1 MGAGTSFSSALPEV
15 VTEDDAKAIVGPRWP
30 ALQPHFTESLGGA
43 SAMSKTDFLAFVFD
57 KALGHLNGGRG
68 DAIDDATCM
77 LRVIHIS
84 DVYDLGSMPSLKT
97 LVDKWKLPEGYKT
110 LVTCGGNFLAP
121 SLLSG
126 VDHGTG
132 MVDCLNALP
141 ADYVSFGNHEG
152 DVPHASLLQRID
164 EFNGKWLNSNSPEIT
179 APRDAMPL
187 YDIVELVSADA
198 AQLRRVGFIGILCAY
213 VYEAGAFAG
222 KAHTIEDPQK
232 ASLRMAETLHSQEA
246 DAMIPITH
254 LDQEDDEKLVEA
266 LSDQPLPVPAILG
279 GHEHSPMVK
288 HVNNT
293 KVVKAGM
300 DALQAVIVDVVWKSP
315 EDALPQTRV
324 WMEPVAS
331 YHPDQAMAKRVE
343 KHLAALKVL
352 APQAPAG
359 ADGEGEV
366 EENMAVYPA
375 Q

>member
-1 MGAGTSFSSALPEV
+1 
-15 VTEDDAKAIVGPRWP
+15 
-30 ALQPHFTESLGGA
+30 
-43 SAMSKTDFLAFVFD
+43 
-57 KALGHLNGGRG
+57 
-68 DAIDDATCM
+68 
-77 LRVIHIS
+77 
-84 DVYDLGSMPSLKT
+84 
-97 LVDKWKLPEGYKT
+97 
-110 LVTCGGNFLAP
+110 
-121 SLLSG
+121 
-126 VDHGTG
+126 
-132 MVDCLNALP
+132 
-141 ADYVSFGNHEG
+141 
-152 DVPHASLLQRID
+152 
-164 EFNGKWLNSNSPEIT
+164 
-179 APRDAMPL
+179 MPL

-213 VYEAGAFAG
+213 VYEAGAFDG

-366 EENMAVYPA
+366 EVSEEKIGEVDSDTYLEPEQLLQLKPRPKKEHWSPA
-375 Q
+375 RTPNIHIKNELHKRAWRSSLHGRTYY